1 LKLDSMRVL
10 VTGASGSL
18 GWALST
24 MLLPRCEVVAIY
36 NSHPS
41 VPAGTEALR
50 LDLSDRDALGDLCR
64 QNKPDV
70 IFHCAAMTNPDEC
83 EQDSRRAIRV
93 NFEATVEIAR
103 IAKDM
108 GSRLVFTSTDLVFD
122 GSKGDYREGDS
133 AKPLSVYGTSK
144 LRAEE
149 AVLDIDPASLVVR
162 SSLMYGRGSETSGT
176 FLTDLIDALADG
188 RRMRLFTDQLR
199 NPILVDDFAL
209 ALAVAVEGDLSGLY
223 HVAGDEAVSRLEF
236 GRQVCRA
243 FGYCERLLVPI
254 SMEDFD
260 YVAARPLDSTLNT
273 EKFTSATGFKPAG
286 IAEALADLAGEMP

>member
-1 LKLDSMRVL
+1 LDSIRVL

-18 GWALST
+18 GWALSG
-24 MLLPRCEVVAIY
+24 MLIPACEVVATY
-36 NSHPS
+36 DSHPS
-41 VPAGTEALR
+41 VPEGTEALR
-50 LDLSDRDALGDLCR
+50 LDLSDRDSLGDLCR
-64 QNKPDV
+64 QNKPDI
-70 IFHCAAMTNPDEC
+70 IFHCAAMTSPDEC
-83 EQDSRRAIRV
+83 EQDSRRAVRV
-93 NFEATVEIAR
+93 NSEATLEIAR

-122 GSKGDYREGDS
+122 GTSGDYREEDA

-149 AVLDIDPASLVVR
+149 AVLKTDPGSLVVR
-162 SSLMYGRGSETSGT
+162 SSLMYGMGSEASGT
-176 FLTDLIDALADG
+176 FLTGLMDTLGEG
-188 RRMRLFTDQLR
+188 RRIRLFTDQRR
-199 NPILVDDFAL
+199 NPILTDDFAR
-209 ALAVAVEGDLSGLY
+209 ALMMAVEDDLSGLY
-223 HVAGDEAVSRLEF
+223 HAAGPESLSRFEF

-243 FGYCERLLVPI
+243 FGYDEALLDPI

-286 IAEALADLAGEMP
+286 IAEALAALAGERP

>member
-1 LKLDSMRVL
+1 MKLDSMRVL

-18 GWALST
+18 GWALSKR
-24 MLLPRCEVVAIY
+24 LLSGCEVVATY

-41 VPAGTEALR
+41 VPEGTEALR

-64 QNKPDV
+64 QNKPDM

-83 EQDSRRAIRV
+83 EQDSRRAMRV
-93 NFEATVEIAR
+93 NLEATLEIAR

-122 GSKGDYREGDS
+122 GSVGDYREEDV
-133 AKPLSVYGTSK
+133 ARPLSIYGMSK

-149 AVLDIDPASLVVR
+149 AVLGTPSGSLVVR
-162 SSLMYGRGSETSGT
+162 SSLMYGMGSETSGT
-176 FLTDLIDALADG
+176 FLTGLIDTLADG
-188 RRMRLFTDQLR
+188 RRMRLFTDQRR
-199 NPILVDDFAL
+199 NPILVDDFAR
-209 ALAVAVEGDLSGLY
+209 ALIVAVERDLMGLY
-223 HVAGDEAVSRLEF
+223 HIAGHEALTRFEF

-243 FGYCERLLVPI
+243 FGYAETLLVPI
-254 SMEDFD
+254 SMDDFD

-273 EKFTSATGFKPAG
+273 EKFTSATGFKPTG
-286 IAEALADLAGEMP
+286 IAEALAALA

>member
-1 LKLDSMRVL
+1 MRLDSMRVL

-18 GWALST
+18 GWALSRK
-24 MLLPRCEVVAIY
+24 LLRSCEVVATY

-83 EQDSRRAIRV
+83 EQDSRRALRV
-93 NFEATVEIAR
+93 NFEATLEIAR
-103 IAKDM
+103 IARDM

-122 GSKGDYREGDS
+122 GSKGDYREDD
-133 AKPLSVYGTSK
+133 AARPLSIYGMSK

-149 AVLDIDPASLVVR
+149 AVLDLGAGSIVVR
-162 SSLMYGRGSETSGT
+162 SSLMYGMGSETNGT
-176 FLTDLIDALADG
+176 FLTRVTDVLAGG
-188 RRMRLFTDQLR
+188 RQMKLFTDQRR
-199 NPILVDDFAL
+199 NPILVDDFAG
-209 ALAVAVEGDLSGLY
+209 ALMAAVEEDLGGLY
-223 HVAGDEAVSRLEF
+223 HVAGREALTRFEF

-243 FGYCERLLVPI
+243 FGYDETLLVPI
-254 SMEDFD
+254 SMEGFN

-273 EKFTSATGFKPAG
+273 EKFTSATGFQPTG
-286 IAEALADLAGEMP
+286 IAEALAGLAAGMA

>member
-1 LKLDSMRVL
+1 MKLDSMRVL

-24 MLLPRCEVVAIY
+24 IFLPRCEVVATY

-50 LDLSDRDALGDLCR
+50 VDLSDRNALGDLCR

-122 GSKGDYREGDS
+122 GSKGDYREGDP

-176 FLTDLIDALADG
+176 FLTGLLDALADG

-209 ALAVAVEGDLSGLY
+209 ALVIAVEGDLSGLY

-243 FGYCERLLVPI
+243 FGYYEGLLVPI

-273 EKFTSATGFKPAG
+273 EKFTSAAGFKPAG
-286 IAEALADLAGEMP
+286 IAEALADLSEEMP

>member
-1 LKLDSMRVL
+1 LKLDSARVL

-18 GWALST
+18 GWALSKI
-24 MLLPRCEVVAIY
+24 LLPGCEVAATY

-41 VPAGTEALR
+41 VPEGTEALR
-50 LDLSDRDALGDLCR
+50 LDLSDKDALGDLCR

-93 NFEATVEIAR
+93 NLEATQEIAR
-103 IAKDM
+103 IAEDM

-122 GSKGDYREGDS
+122 GSKGDYREQD
-133 AKPLSVYGTSK
+133 AARPLSIYGTSK

-149 AVLDIDPASLVVR
+149 AVLGTGPDSLVVR
-162 SSLMYGRGSETSGT
+162 SSLMYGMGSETSGT
-176 FLTDLIDALADG
+176 FLTGLIEALAAG
-188 RRMRLFTDQLR
+188 RPMRLFTDQRR
-199 NPILVDDFAL
+199 NPILVDDFAR
-209 ALAVAVEGDLSGLY
+209 ALVAAVEADLRGLY

-243 FGYCERLLVPI
+243 FGFDETLLDPI
-254 SMEDFD
+254 SMEGFD

-273 EKFTSATGFKPAG
+273 EKFTSVTGFKPAG
-286 IAEALADLAGEMP
+286 IAEALVALAGERP